1 MHRRRFGQ
9 ALLGLAAASL
19 TDPLAALAARRAQ
32 PRVNGE
38 RLLRQLEALAEYG
51 RNEEGGVSRV
61 AYSEA
66 DREGRAYV
74 LSLMREAGLEVEVDA
89 AANLVGRRP
98 GREAGLRPLAFGSH
112 IDSVPMGGNY
122 DGPVGS
128 LAAIELART
137 LREQGIATRHP
148 LEVLVFSNEEG
159 GKTGS
164 RVLSG
169 EHEERELELRTA
181 SGRTIG
187 EGIAFLG
194 GDPARL
200 AEVAR
205 EPGSLAAFVELHIE
219 QGGVLEAAGLDIGVV
234 EGIVGIKRWDVAW
247 EGFANHA
254 GTTPMGQR
262 QDALLSA
269 ARFVQA
275 VNEAARARPGRQVA
289 TVGRIAAEPG
299 APNVIPGRV
308 TASLEIRD
316 LEAATIE
323 RLHEEIARRSEEI
336 ARADG
341 TRVSLEEIYHSRA
354 ALADPV
360 VMRPVAAAAE
370 ALGLSAMTMPSGAG
384 HDAQSMARLGPMGM
398 IFIPSVGG
406 ISHAPSEFSRPED
419 VVAGADVLLRTV
431 LRLDE
436 AR

>member
-1 MHRRRFGQ
+1 MHRRRFGRT
-9 ALLGLAAASL
+9 LLGLAAASL
-19 TDPLAALAARRAQ
+19 TDPLAALASRRAE

-38 RLLRQLEALAEYG
+38 RLLRQLEALSEHG

-137 LREQGIATRHP
+137 LRERGIATRHP
-148 LEVLVFSNEEG
+148 LEVLIFSNEEG
-159 GKTGS
+159 GLIGS
-164 RVLSG
+164 RSVAGTLPA
-169 EHEERELELRTA
+169 RELELGTA
-181 SGRTIG
+181 SGRTVG
-187 EGIAFLG
+187 EGITFLG

-200 AEVAR
+200 GEVAR

-234 EGIVGIKRWDVAW
+234 EGIVGIGWWDVAW

-275 VNEAARARPGRQVA
+275 VNEAARAAPGRQVA

-299 APNVIPGRV
+299 APNVIAGRV
-308 TASLEIRD
+308 RASLEIRD

-341 TRVSLEEIYHSRA
+341 TRVSFQETISLA
-354 ALADPV
+354 PAPADPRV
-360 VMRPVAAAAE
+360 QGAVAGAAE
-370 ALGLSAMTMPSGAG
+370 SLGLSAMGMPSGAG